1 MKQIIFILCIAVL
14 GITQVFSQKRPHDAY
29 YAEEQ
34 TYFINLLSSPY
45 GLIMTNNYAS
55 AIYLLNNGKLNTLI
69 TAPGCGRFIKLTP
82 DKQNVLFKLI
92 SEDGKQTPSVLNL
105 SNGNITP
112 LCKPQQLCSQP
123 VSSKNGMLGYSTPDA
138 FYLQS
143 NNETKT
149 TVLTSYS
156 NYLALSGDG
165 NFLITNDNNDQLF
178 LTDLKTSKSQ
188 QITDNAKGYV
198 YPSFSPEDI
207 FLVFSSLSGDLYI
220 QKFLD
225 KTSKLIGHGG
235 NIQWVSK
242 NEFVYTTYDD
252 NGTSAIKYGRINS
265 EFNIIQC
272 KLNLPTGAMFA
283 TVSEKILY
291 FTIQGTRNIYSTA
304 LNKVIKNISRYDLIY
319 SKEQP
324 LDITFNNIQN
334 TSKSI
339 VKVPGTVPYVNQV
352 YDTPSWHEGWGS
364 CAPTTSAMAFA
375 YYNRLPPWPV
385 MVDHGQSWDPHINNY
400 GSYVADRYR
409 FNEIYYQ
416 ETADAY
422 GTAAYGGYGYLWTGT
437 YSPNS
442 RMKTYIENHYMTS
455 NQLWTTSCTYAN
467 SITEIDAGFV
477 HPICN
482 YLTTSGHLILTTG
495 YLSTQHT
502 LIFNDPYGNKN
513 NPGYPNYTGYDSY
526 YDWPG
531 YSNGYQ
537 NLDASGTHGGVAW
550 TVKARTTEPIY
561 NDTIIDNVDYNHG
574 FYMNNSLNGSIQ
586 RYYKDYNVGYN
597 GHTWWTGSMATSPDI
612 CYVSWGPNLP
622 QAGKYK
628 VEVFIPS
635 NGASAVGAR
644 YHIYSENGDSVVVV
658 NQSLFSNE
666 WVELG
671 IFTFHAGQGNY
682 VYLGDST
689 GIDGEMVAFDAMRWT
704 FYPEAVANFTSTNH
718 QICTGD
724 IISFNNNSVHSSS
737 YNWII
742 PGSDL
747 NSSTLTN
754 PIATYNSP
762 GTYDVTLIAHGVNG
776 NDTIF
781 MPDYVVVNTRPDAQ
795 FTSPTTTIQ
804 LPSAFALF
812 TNNSQNAS
820 NYYWNFGDG
829 GTSTDQNPYHI
840 YTATGNYTVF
850 LIASNGL
857 CPNDTLTINNY
868 ITVLNASG
876 INTTTNSNI
885 HLTQHENALTIHAE
899 NKLYENIL
907 VQITDEL
914 GRICWSQN
922 IGKIAE
928 TKTISIPD
936 LPGINIITLL
946 SGKEIIY
953 KFKWVTKN

>member
-1 MKQIIFILCIAVL
+1 MKQIIFLLCFATLSISQA
-14 GITQVFSQKRPHDAY
+14 FSQSRPHDAY
-29 YAEEQ
+29 YHEEQ
-34 TYFINLLSSPY
+34 TYFINLLPSPY
-45 GLIMTNNYAS
+45 GLVMTNNYAS
-55 AIYLLNNGKLNTLI
+55 EIYLLHNGTLNTLV

-82 DKQNVLFKLI
+82 DKQNVLFKFI

-105 SNGNITP
+105 STGNITA

-123 VSSKNGMLGYSTPDA
+123 VSSKNGKIGYSTPEA

-143 NNETKT
+143 NNETKST
-149 TVLTSYS
+149 DLTSYT

-165 NFLITNDNNDQLF
+165 NFIITNDINDQLF
-178 LTDLKTSKSQ
+178 LTDLTTSKSQ
-188 QITDNAKGYV
+188 QITDNNSGYV
-198 YPSFSPEDI
+198 YPSFSPDDKLI
-207 FLVFSSLSGDLYI
+207 VFSSLSGDLFI
-220 QKFLD
+220 QNISD
-225 KTSKLIGHGG
+225 KKTMLVGKGG
-235 NIQWVSK
+235 YLQWINR
-242 NEFVYTTYDD
+242 NEFFYTSY
-252 NGTSAIKYGRINS
+252 NESGISSINYAKISAN
-265 EFNIIQC
+265 FNIVQY
-272 KLNLPTGAMFA
+272 KLTATPGAMFA
-283 TVSEKILY
+283 SVLGNDVYYTV
-291 FTIQGTRNIYSTA
+291 QGTRNIYHST
-304 LNKVIKNISRYDLIY
+304 LNKAIGNHITPELLY
-319 SKEQP
+319 SKESP
-324 LDITFNNIQN
+324 LDITFYTNNY
-334 TSKSI
+334 SAKAV

-352 YDTPSWHEGWGS
+352 YDTPTWHEGWGS
-364 CAPTTSAMAFA
+364 CAPTTAAMAFA

-422 GTAAYGGYGYLWTGT
+422 GTTAYGGYGYMWTST
-437 YSPNS
+437 YSPNA
-442 RMKTYIENHYMTS
+442 RMKAYIENHYMTS

-550 TVKARTTEPIY
+550 TVKARTTEPVY

-574 FYMNNSLNGSIQ
+574 FYMNNSLNGSVQ
-586 RYYKDYNVGYN
+586 RYFRDYNVGYN
-597 GHTWWTGSMATSPDI
+597 GHMWWTGSMATSPDI
-612 CYVSWGPNLP
+612 CYTTWGPNLP

-635 NGASAVGAR
+635 NGATAVGAR
-644 YHIYSENGDSVVVV
+644 YHIHSETGDSVVVV
-658 NQSLFSNE
+658 NQSLYSDQ

-671 IFTFHAGQGNY
+671 IFPFHAGQGNY

-689 GIDGEMVAFDAMRWT
+689 GVDGEMVAFDAMRWSY
-704 FYPEAVANFTSTNH
+704 YPEAVANFTSTNH
-718 QICTGD
+718 QICTGEAID
-724 IISFNNNSVHSSS
+724 FTNNSVHAGTYS
-737 YNWII
+737 WLL

-754 PIATYNSP
+754 PTAIYTTP

-776 NDTIF
+776 NDTVF

-795 FTSPTTTIQ
+795 FTSLTTTIQ
-804 LPSAFALF
+804 LPTAFALF
-812 TNNSQNAS
+812 TNNSQNAT
-820 NYYWNFGDG
+820 NYLWTFGDG
-829 GTSTDQNPYHI
+829 SNSTDQNPYHV
-840 YTATGNYTVF
+840 YTASGNYSVTLV
-850 LIASNGL
+850 ASNGL
-857 CPNDTLTINNY
+857 CPNDTLTLNNY

-876 INTTTNSNI
+876 INTITNSNI
-885 HLTQHENALTIHAE
+885 YLTQQENILTIHAGNKTYENMFVQVTDESGRVLWSQKIGKLSE
-899 NKLYENIL
+899 NKNI
-907 VQITDEL
+907 T
-914 GRICWSQN
+914 
-922 IGKIAE
+922 
-928 TKTISIPD
+928 
-936 LPGINIITLL
+936 LPALSGINIVSVF
-946 SGKEIIY
+946 SGKELVC
-953 KFKWVTKN
+953 KLKWVSKN